1 MAILR
6 NNGPATTRVAPK
18 LPDPGA
24 LPNRTKVR
32 FSWMENFLTVWRT
45 MSVHPL
51 RILAVIGF
59 LSAVPSLLAQAP
71 APTADQLKSWVAIRK
86 QRVDLLRNEIKQ
98 IDSRIESRLDVIVDT
113 LTTISDSKD
122 SRTKVARMK
131 EETGKRLMKTIGY
144 YDQKRAALKEELR
157 NPKLK
162 LTDEE
167 KRKMIATFDER
178 IDKRT
183 NQIVAL
189 NKSMPPH
196 EDHERYR
203 TTGGGWWGT
212 EYERNVEYDQNRR
225 MTSHS
230 NTQRDAI
237 AKQLDTSLARLD
249 RQSRTLKEQL
259 SKTTDPLHRQT
270 LTEELAKTDALIT
283 ERRKQKVET
292 LKPSS
297 TPTHTVALKE
307 ANDLDKALQT
317 AANDLRSEFTTL
329 FQRYNTFLNELS
341 TLHATE
347 AALAAK
353 TAR

>member
-1 MAILR
+1 MR
-6 NNGPATTRVAPK
+6 
-18 LPDPGA
+18 
-24 LPNRTKVR
+24 
-32 FSWMENFLTVWRT
+32 RT
-45 MSVHPL
+45 MCLNRVHLTLVTLFAFTP
-51 RILAVIGF
+51 A
-59 LSAVPSLLAQAP
+59 LLAQTQQ
-71 APTADQLKSWVAIRK
+71 PTAELLKSWIAIRQ

-98 IDSRIESRLDVIVDT
+98 IDSRLESRIDVIVDT
-113 LTTISDSKD
+113 LKTISDSKD

-131 EETGKRLMKTIGY
+131 EDTGKRLKKTIDY

-157 NPKLK
+157 NPRLK

-167 KRKMIATFDER
+167 KRKMIAVFDER
-178 IDKRT
+178 IAKRT
-183 NQIVAL
+183 QQILEL
-189 NKSMPPH
+189 NKSMPKH

-203 TTGGGWWGT
+203 ATGGGWWGT
-212 EYERNVEYDQNRR
+212 EYERNEEYDQNRR

-237 AKQLDTSLARLD
+237 VKQLDTIIARLD
-249 RQSRTLKEQL
+249 RQSRTLKTQIAAT
-259 SKTTDPLHRQT
+259 SDPLQRQT
-270 LTEELAKTDALIT
+270 LSEELAKTDALIA
-283 ERRKQKVET
+283 ERRQQRLDT
-292 LKPSS
+292 LRPSG

-307 ANDLDKALQT
+307 AMDMDKALQT
-317 AANDLRSEFTTL
+317 AIGELRTEFTTL